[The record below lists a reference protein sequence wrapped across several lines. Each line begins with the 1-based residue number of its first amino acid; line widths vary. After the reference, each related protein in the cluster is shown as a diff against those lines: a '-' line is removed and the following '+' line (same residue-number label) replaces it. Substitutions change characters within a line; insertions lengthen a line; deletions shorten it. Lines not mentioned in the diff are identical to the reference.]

1 VAEVVAED
9 QAVAEVEVKP
19 VSSSHVRHHHRVS
32 RLIPRPLPGMP
43 QLISASARCQRTL
56 NCLVVFSRIMP
67 GGLRTREQ
75 DCPAPLAKPRSQ
87 TSVEVV
93 VLYLRRLCLLAVT
106 PTPFGRLPSEVLEE
120 FLSDQRAWTFADR
133 PCAMVFLLGL
143 DA

>member
-1 VAEVVAED
+1 
-9 QAVAEVEVKP
+9 
-19 VSSSHVRHHHRVS
+19 
-32 RLIPRPLPGMP
+32 MP

-56 NCLVVFSRIMP
+56 NWLVVFSRIMP

-120 FLSDQRAWTFADR
+120 FLSDRRAWTFADR